1 VPTVGATMGDSPSV
15 DEPGLAELR
24 LALAS
29 PDPSVRVQALL
40 RAPPAAGV
48 EPLVIDALQDPEP
61 EVRLASIRALARL
74 RGPGGTRALMKA
86 AAGDLSPAVRAEALA
101 ALSRILEG
109 RSPHMRKI
117 D

>member
-1 VPTVGATMGDSPSV
+1 
-15 DEPGLAELR
+15 
-24 LALAS
+24 
-29 PDPSVRVQALL
+29 
-40 RAPPAAGV
+40 
-48 EPLVIDALQDPEP
+48 
-61 EVRLASIRALARL
+61 
-74 RGPGGTRALMKA
+74 MKA